1 LLEQYPCNSHVI
13 EHAEKNNAIYQI
25 YNHIMVVQEVENL
38 ICDKHVLKEYFN
50 QHYSYLYELIIGGSV
65 NTLHV
70 IVLFRN

>member
-1 LLEQYPCNSHVI
+1 
-13 EHAEKNNAIYQI
+13 
-25 YNHIMVVQEVENL
+25 MVVQEVENL
-38 ICDKHVLKEYFN
+38 ICDKHVLKEYFS